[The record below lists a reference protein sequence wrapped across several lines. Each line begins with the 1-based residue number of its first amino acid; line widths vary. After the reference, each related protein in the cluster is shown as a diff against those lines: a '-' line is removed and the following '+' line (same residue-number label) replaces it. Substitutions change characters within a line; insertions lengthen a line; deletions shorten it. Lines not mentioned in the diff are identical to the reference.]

1 MLVVVVTVGWL
12 LYIGSWMRARTESRR
27 SNSIHSFSKHLS
39 VLGGTTPVRSVHP
52 GASVIPLRPGM
63 PLRRLAA
70 PGLSLNQARRRRRDV
85 LVGLGGATA
94 LFAVIALFVGGI
106 ASVLFAVSAVLLA
119 AYVGLLVRAQRIG
132 GERRAKV
139 RYLPQTGSAPE
150 PVYLLQRS
158 AN

>member
-39 VLGGTTPVRSVHP
+39 VLGGTTPARSIHP

-63 PLRRLAA
+63 LDRRL
-70 PGLSLNQARRRRRDV
+70 PTRGLTLGQARRRRRDV
-85 LVGLGGATA
+85 LVALGGATVVFGA
-94 LFAVIALFVGGI
+94 LSLFVGGL
-106 ASVLFAVSAVLLA
+106 ANVLFVLSAVLLA
-119 AYVGLLVRAQRIG
+119 AYVGLLARAQRIG

-139 RYLPQTGSAPE
+139 RYLPSSRSVE
-150 PVYLLQRS
+150 PVLLLQRS